1 MDRRSRSF
9 HFGEYPA
16 NRLFDTDLPMPLLT
30 VGEPTATAE
39 ALRLRTIQLAGGT
52 NLGQEAGEFSK
63 LLLGTGT
70 TLLEN
75 RAVDTEVINI
85 RVDAETARTFKSLP
99 DEDRRKIEAL
109 LSIRLSDVS
118 RSAESLDAIMKEI
131 ADKAKARGLNP
142 EILKSLLDEE

>member
-1 MDRRSRSF
+1 
-9 HFGEYPA
+9 
-16 NRLFDTDLPMPLLT
+16 MPLLT
-30 VGEPTATAE
+30 VGEPTATVE

-52 NLGQEAGEFSK
+52 NLGQEDGEFSK

-142 EILKSLLDEE
+142 EILKSLLDEA

>member
-1 MDRRSRSF
+1 M
-9 HFGEYPA
+9 
-16 NRLFDTDLPMPLLT
+16 
-30 VGEPTATAE
+30 
-39 ALRLRTIQLAGGT
+39 
-52 NLGQEAGEFSK
+52 
-63 LLLGTGT
+63 
-70 TLLEN
+70 
-75 RAVDTEVINI
+75 DTEVIQI

-142 EILKSLLDEE
+142 EILKSLLDEQ